1 MDLKIDRLLLNIENG
16 SGHEHRVGPITER
29 AVALFAERA
38 AKSLEGKAPRSG
50 TFDSLSG
57 PPVDLNLNSTSNEQA
72 AHAIADAWLHVLMLR
87 LGR

>member
-38 AKSLEGKAPRSG
+38 AKSLEGKTPRSG
-50 TFDSLSG
+50 TFDSLSS

-72 AHAIADAWLHVLMLR
+72 AHAIADAWLQVLMLR

>member
-1 MDLKIDRLLLNIENG
+1 MDLKIDRLLLNIKDG

-38 AKSLEGKAPRSG
+38 AKSLEREAPRSG

-57 PPVDLNLNSTSNEQA
+57 PAVDLNLNSTSNEQA
-72 AHAIADAWLHVLMLR
+72 AHAIAEAWLHALTLR
-87 LGR
+87 LRR

>member
-38 AKSLEGKAPRSG
+38 AKSLEGKTPRSG
-50 TFDSLSG
+50 AFDSLSG

-72 AHAIADAWLHVLMLR
+72 AHAIAEAWLQVLMLR

>member
-38 AKSLEGKAPRSG
+38 AKSLEGKAQRSG

-72 AHAIADAWLHVLMLR
+72 AHAIAEAWLQVLMLR